1 MSGVTHRFSL
11 KRSQVEIGSLGG
23 QKPGSKMSHDQALL
37 SERAR
42 ALLLSF
48 AISHNASDFCRFITV
63 VALRDFG
70 AVSALMVRVE
80 ANAPLRSVGQ
90 YGQPRPDQ
98 NRPLPN
104 TAQIRAIKK
113 AIANRELVKLEQLDP
128 RGEKTEGFIAL
139 PFSPTGD
146 VPGALGITF
155 RRELSSFQIPE
166 AELELLQLLSELI
179 AVNSLPRI
187 RSTGLLSKLYFDAGD
202 LEEISAITHRQLRV
216 LDEMAIGK
224 TNGQIAR
231 SLNVSES
238 TVKQESVRIFR
249 ILGVNTRQRA
259 VSIGK
264 EMGLI

>member
-1 MSGVTHRFSL
+1 
-11 KRSQVEIGSLGG
+11 
-23 QKPGSKMSHDQALL
+23 MSHASALL
-37 SERAR
+37 SDRAR

-70 AVSALMVRVE
+70 AISALMVRVE
-80 ANAPLRSVGQ
+80 PKSSLRSVGQ
-90 YGQPRPDQ
+90 YGLARPD
-98 NRPLPN
+98 NTLPN
-104 TAQIRAIKK
+104 TPQMRAIKK
-113 AIANRELVKLEQLDP
+113 AIHSREIVKLNQLEP
-128 RGEKTEGFIAL
+128 LGEKTEGYIAL

-155 RRELSSFQIPE
+155 RRTLSSFQIPE

-187 RSTGLLSKLYFDAGD
+187 RAAGLLSKLYFDTDD
-202 LEEISAITHRQLRV
+202 LEQISAITSRQLRV

-231 SLNVSES
+231 SLNLSES
-238 TVKQESVRIFR
+238 TIKQESVRIFR

-259 VSIGK
+259 VSVGK

>member
-1 MSGVTHRFSL
+1 MRL
-11 KRSQVEIGSLGG
+11 
-23 QKPGSKMSHDQALL
+23 DQ
-37 SERAR
+37 
-42 ALLLSF
+42 
-48 AISHNASDFCRFITV
+48 
-63 VALRDFG
+63 
-70 AVSALMVRVE
+70 
-80 ANAPLRSVGQ
+80 
-90 YGQPRPDQ
+90 
-98 NRPLPN
+98 
-104 TAQIRAIKK
+104 
-113 AIANRELVKLEQLDP
+113 LEP

-155 RRELSSFQIPE
+155 RRELSSFQIPD

-187 RSTGLLSKLYFDAGD
+187 RATGLLSKLYFDTED
-202 LEEISAITHRQLRV
+202 LEDISAITPRQLRV

-231 SLNVSES
+231 SLNLSES
-238 TVKQESVRIFR
+238 TIKQESVRIFR

-259 VSIGK
+259 VSAGK

>member
-1 MSGVTHRFSL
+1 MS
-11 KRSQVEIGSLGG
+11 
-23 QKPGSKMSHDQALL
+23 QALL
-37 SERAR
+37 SDRAR

-63 VALRDFG
+63 VALREFG
-70 AVSALMVRVE
+70 ATSAIMVRVE
-80 ANAPLRSVGQ
+80 ADRSLRSVGQ
-90 YGQPRPDQ
+90 FGQPRPADSL
-98 NRPLPN
+98 RLPN
-104 TAQIRAIKK
+104 TANIRAIKK
-113 AIANRELVKLEQLDP
+113 SMATQKLVEVQETTPEGEQSGL
-128 RGEKTEGFIAL
+128 FIAM

-155 RRELSSFQIPE
+155 RKNPVLIPE
-166 AELELLQLLSELI
+166 AELELLKLLSELI
-179 AVNSLPRI
+179 AVNSLPRM
-187 RSTGLLSKLYFDAGD
+187 RASGLLSKLYYDTEN
-202 LEEISAITHRQLRV
+202 LEEVSAITPRQLRV

-238 TVKQESVRIFR
+238 TIKQESVRIFR

-259 VSIGK
+259 VSAGK

>member
-1 MSGVTHRFSL
+1 
-11 KRSQVEIGSLGG
+11 
-23 QKPGSKMSHDQALL
+23 MSHNRALL

-70 AVSALMVRVE
+70 AVSAIMVRVE
-80 ANAPLRSVGQ
+80 VNAALRSVGQ
-90 YGQPRPDQ
+90 YGQPRAA
-98 NRPLPN
+98 NESNLPN
-104 TAQIRAIKK
+104 TPQIK
-113 AIANRELVKLEQLDP
+113 AIRKAITNRSRVKLEQLEPEGD
-128 RGEKTEGFIAL
+128 KTEGFIAL

-146 VPGALGITF
+146 VPGALGLTF
-155 RRELSSFQIPE
+155 RRELSSFEIPE

-187 RSTGLLSKLYFDAGD
+187 RATGLLSKLYFDTEN
-202 LEEISAITHRQLRV
+202 LEDISAITTRQLRV

-231 SLNVSES
+231 SLNLSES
-238 TVKQESVRIFR
+238 TIKQESVRIFR
-249 ILGVNTRQRA
+249 ILGVSTRQRA
-259 VSIGK
+259 VSVGK

>member
-1 MSGVTHRFSL
+1 
-11 KRSQVEIGSLGG
+11 
-23 QKPGSKMSHDQALL
+23 MSHDAALL
-37 SERAR
+37 SDRAR

-70 AVSALMVRVE
+70 AVSAIMVRVE
-80 ANAPLRSVGQ
+80 VNAALRSVGQ
-90 YGQPRPDQ
+90 YGQPRAV
-98 NRPLPN
+98 NESNLPN
-104 TAQIRAIKK
+104 TPQVRAIKK
-113 AIANRELVKLEQLDP
+113 AIASRKPVELNQLEP
-128 RGEKTEGFIAL
+128 HSESTEGFIAL

-146 VPGALGITF
+146 APGALGLTF

-187 RSTGLLSKLYFDAGD
+187 RASGLLSKIYFDADD
-202 LEEISAITHRQLRV
+202 LEEISAITPRQLRV

-231 SLNVSES
+231 SLNLSES
-238 TVKQESVRIFR
+238 TIKQESVRIFR

-259 VSIGK
+259 VSAGK

>member
-1 MSGVTHRFSL
+1 MS
-11 KRSQVEIGSLGG
+11 Q
-23 QKPGSKMSHDQALL
+23 DQALL

-70 AVSALMVRVE
+70 AVSAVMVRVE
-80 ANAPLRSVGQ
+80 LNSELRSVGQ
-90 YGQPRPDQ
+90 YGQPRQDSGGA
-98 NRPLPN
+98 LPN
-104 TAQIRAIKK
+104 TRQTKAIKE
-113 AIANRELVKLEQLDP
+113 AIALGERVSIEKLEPKGD
-128 RGEKTEGFIAL
+128 KAEGFLAL

-146 VPGALGITF
+146 VPGALGLTF
-155 RRELSSFQIPE
+155 RRSLSSIQIPE

-187 RSTGLLSKLYFDAGD
+187 RATGLLSKLYFDIGD
-202 LEEISAITHRQLRV
+202 LEEISAITPRQLRV

-231 SLNVSES
+231 SLNLSES
-238 TVKQESVRIFR
+238 TIKQESVRIFR

-259 VSIGK
+259 VSVGK

>member
-1 MSGVTHRFSL
+1 M
-11 KRSQVEIGSLGG
+11 
-23 QKPGSKMSHDQALL
+23 
-37 SERAR
+37 
-42 ALLLSF
+42 
-48 AISHNASDFCRFITV
+48 
-63 VALRDFG
+63 RDFG
-70 AVSALMVRVE
+70 AVSALMLRVE
-80 ANAPLRSVGQ
+80 AKGSLRSVGQ
-90 YGQPRPDQ
+90 YGQPRPDP

-104 TAQIRAIKK
+104 TQQITTIKRAI
-113 AIANRELVKLEQLDP
+113 AGRRIVKLDRLEP
-128 RGEKTEGFIAL
+128 RGDTAEGFIAL

-187 RSTGLLSKLYFDAGD
+187 RATGLLSKLYFDTDD
-202 LEEISAITHRQLRV
+202 LEEISAITPRQLRV

-238 TVKQESVRIFR
+238 TIKQESVRIFR

-259 VSIGK
+259 VSAGK

>member
-1 MSGVTHRFSL
+1 MSEDR
-11 KRSQVEIGSLGG
+11 
-23 QKPGSKMSHDQALL
+23 ALL

-80 ANAPLRSVGQ
+80 KDASPRIVGQ
-90 YGQPRPDQ
+90 YGQPKPENDSR
-98 NRPLPN
+98 LPN
-104 TAQIRAIKK
+104 TAQFKAIKK
-113 AIANRELVKLEQLDP
+113 AIARQAVVALERLDDKSEIP
-128 RGEKTEGFIAL
+128 GGFLAL

-146 VPGALGITF
+146 VPGALGLTF
-155 RRELSSFQIPE
+155 RRDLSEIHIPE
-166 AELELLQLLSELI
+166 AELELMQLLSELI

-187 RSTGLLSKLYFDAGD
+187 RATGLLSKLYFDTEN
-202 LEEISAITHRQLRV
+202 LEDISSITPRQLSV
-216 LDEMAIGK
+216 LDQMAIGK

-231 SLNVSES
+231 DLNLSES
-238 TVKQESVRIFR
+238 TIKQESVRIFR

-259 VSIGK
+259 VSVGK
-264 EMGLI
+264 EMGII